1 MIIASEVSQ
10 RKTDTMRYHLYVGSK
25 KKNKI
30 QMNNSQ
36 NRKELRVTDNTLKAT
51 KREVEEG

>member
-10 RKTDTMRYHLYVGSK
+10 RKTDTVRYHLYVGSK

-51 KREVEEG
+51 KREGEEG